1 MTITAADL
9 MTSPAVTVTPGTV
22 IGEVAEMLVDRRIS
36 AMPVCRPDG
45 SLVGII
51 SELDVM
57 RPFRESVRRRRER
70 WLGLM
75 AEGEGLSQDFLDYL
89 RDDTKAASDLM
100 VRHVVTGRPGS
111 TLAELAEMMT
121 SHGVKRIPIVD
132 GGRVVG
138 IVSRSDL
145 VRAIATVPEV
155 SA

>member
-9 MTSPAVTVTPGTV
+9 MTSPVVTVMPSTV
-22 IGEVAEMLVDRRIS
+22 IGDVAGMLVDKRIS

-57 RPFRESVRRRRER
+57 RPFRDSVRRKRER

-75 AEGEGLSQDFLDYL
+75 AEGEGLSQAFLDYL
-89 RDDTKAASDLM
+89 RDETKAASDLM
-100 VRHVVTGRPGS
+100 VRHVVTGRPNS

-145 VRAIATVPEV
+145 VRAIAKVPEV